1 MNVSIAGRSLCFR
14 SCFLSISMVRVL
26 LYPTLTPF
34 ICLPRVST
42 FFVSPLH
49 CSQHAPHISLSI
61 HPVCFTL
68 RTGLAGRLCSLFY
81 YSRCCTLL
89 TRLARSLPSF
99 PLFFSLLIFLRIS
112 WGCLFTERSSLN
124 PFCLFSLSPN
134 TNSFTC
140 LPPPFLLFFA
150 LARLLSLL
158 IDPDV

>member
-49 CSQHAPHISLSI
+49 CSQHAPHISLPI
-61 HPVCFTL
+61 HPVCFSL

-99 PLFFSLLIFLRIS
+99 PPFFFFTYFPENLLGLS
-112 WGCLFTERSSLN
+112 VYRSVIVKPIAFFPLSKHKFFHV
-124 PFCLFSLSPN
+124 PSPSLSIVFC
-134 TNSFTC
+134 SRSIA
-140 LPPPFLLFFA
+140 LFA
-150 LARLLSLL
+150 HRS
-158 IDPDV
+158 